1 MSGKIYFV
9 GGIDT
14 DVGKSFATGY
24 LAREWNRSGIRTITL
39 KLVQTGN
46 SDMAEDILLHRKIME
61 TGLLPED
68 IARLTMPEIYTYPAS
83 PHLAAKIDRRPLDVR
98 KITEASARLAER
110 YDAVLLEGAGGLMVP
125 LTDDILSIDYVRER
139 GYPVILVTSGRLGSI
154 NHTLLSLEAL
164 KTRGMKLHSLVY
176 NLFPKGDPMIQ
187 QDSEAYF
194 RAVISH
200 DWPGAEFVNLP
211 SLTVR

>member
-9 GGIDT
+9 SGIDT
-14 DVGKSFATGY
+14 DAGKSFATGF
-24 LAREWNRSGIRTITL
+24 LAREWNRSGVRTITQ

-46 SDMAEDILLHRKIME
+46 ADLSDDILLHRKIMG

-68 IARLTMPEIYTYPAS
+68 IARLTMPEIYTFPAS
-83 PHLAAKIDRRPLDVR
+83 PHLAAKIDRRPLDLR
-98 KITEASARLAER
+98 KIAEATAQLAER

-125 LTDDILSIDYVRER
+125 LTESMLSIDYVRER
-139 GYPVILVTSGRLGSI
+139 GYPVILVTSGKLGSI

-176 NLFPKGDPMIQ
+176 NMFPKGNPMIQ

-194 RAVISH
+194 RAVLVR
-200 DWPGAEFVNLP
+200 DWPGAEFQIVP
-211 SLTVR
+211 VMDI